1 MERIN
6 TAVVLKYNRPRSS
19 LHQQYYIE
27 IWNSSECF
35 AASHTLPQYL
45 IVTHKNNYEIAK
57 EESRLNKYIYYNA
70 FVLYGKDDVVL
81 TSSQTC
87 GICLRVIHIHVI
99 PYVA

>member
-19 LHQQYYIE
+19 PLQQYNNIE

-45 IVTHKNNYEIAK
+45 IVTHKNNYEIEGGGDRERK
-57 EESRLNKYIYYNA
+57 RE
-70 FVLYGKDDVVL
+70 
-81 TSSQTC
+81 
-87 GICLRVIHIHVI
+87 
-99 PYVA
+99 